1 MEKSTPDVLVALRD
15 SPLFEGWSSTAL
27 ERISQRLFLAQHE
40 PEKLLIMEED
50 GGGTVYFIIEGWVKI
65 RTHNREGRE
74 ITLNILGPG
83 EIFGEMAALA
93 ASARSCD
100 VLSVTQVLLGSL
112 SARDFMNVVQTE
124 PLMGLRLSQL
134 MARRLRQL
142 NRRLRVRE
150 SDSVARV
157 VDVLLFLAE
166 GQGRT
171 SAQGIEIPNL
181 PHRELGSLSGL
192 TRETVTR
199 VLRKLEQEGI
209 IERLTGKTARRDKDD
224 TNPRGLIRVPNLAQL
239 ESLLG

>member
-1 MEKSTPDVLVALRD
+1 MESSTPEILVALRH
-15 SPLFEGWSSTAL
+15 SPLFEGWSSAAL
-27 ERISQRLFLAQHE
+27 ERMGQRLLLAHHE
-40 PEKLLIMEED
+40 PDKLLIMEED
-50 GGGTVYFIIEGWVKI
+50 GGGAVYFIIEGWVKI

-100 VLSVTQVLLGSL
+100 VLSVTQVTLGSL

-171 SAQGIEIPNL
+171 
-181 PHRELGSLSGL
+181 
-192 TRETVTR
+192 
-199 VLRKLEQEGI
+199 
-209 IERLTGKTARRDKDD
+209 
-224 TNPRGLIRVPNLAQL
+224 
-239 ESLLG
+239 

>member
-1 MEKSTPDVLVALRD
+1 MDKPTPDILTALRH
-15 SPLFEGWSSTAL
+15 SPLFEGWEPAAL
-27 ERISQRLFLAQHE
+27 ERIAQRLSLAHHE
-40 PEKLLIMEED
+40 ADKLLIMEEE
-50 GGGTVYFIIEGWVKI
+50 GGGAVYFIIEGWVKI
-65 RTHNREGRE
+65 RTHNRDGRE

-93 ASARSCD
+93 ASTRSCD
-100 VLSVTQVLLGSL
+100 VLSVTPVLLGSL
-112 SARDFMNVVQTE
+112 PGRDFMHIVQTE

-157 VDVLLFLAE
+157 ADVLLFLAE

-171 SAQGIEIPNL
+171 SAHGIEIPNL

-199 VLRKLEQEGI
+199 VLRKLEQEGV
-209 IERLTGKTARRDKDD
+209 IERITGKQAQQSEAASAG
-224 TNPRGLIRVPNLAQL
+224 RGLIRVPNLAVL
-239 ESLLG
+239 ESLLN

>member
-1 MEKSTPDVLVALRD
+1 MTRPTPDILTALRH
-15 SPLFEGWSSTAL
+15 SPLFEGWESTAL
-27 ERISQRLFLAQHE
+27 EWVGQRLSLAPHGAD
-40 PEKLLIMEED
+40 KILIMEEE

-65 RTHNREGRE
+65 RTHNRDGRE

-93 ASARSCD
+93 ASPRSCD
-100 VLSVTQVLLGSL
+100 VVSVTPVLVGGL
-112 SARDFMNVVQTE
+112 SGRDFMHLVRTE

-157 VDVLLFLAE
+157 ADVLLFLAE

-171 SAQGIEIPNL
+171 SARGIEIPNL

-199 VLRKLEQEGI
+199 VLRKLEQEGV
-209 IERLTGKTARRDKDD
+209 IERVAGKGAQGSGEGTAG
-224 TNPRGLIRVPNLAQL
+224 RGLIRVPDLAAL
-239 ESLLG
+239 EALLN

>member
-1 MEKSTPDVLVALRD
+1 
-15 SPLFEGWSSTAL
+15 
-27 ERISQRLFLAQHE
+27 
-40 PEKLLIMEED
+40 
-50 GGGTVYFIIEGWVKI
+50 
-65 RTHNREGRE
+65 
-74 ITLNILGPG
+74 
-83 EIFGEMAALA
+83 
-93 ASARSCD
+93 
-100 VLSVTQVLLGSL
+100 
-112 SARDFMNVVQTE
+112 
-124 PLMGLRLSQL
+124 MGLRLSQL

-199 VLRKLEQEGI
+199 VLRKLEQEGV
-209 IERLTGKTARRDKDD
+209 IERLTGKTARRDEEGGHH
-224 TNPRGLIRVPNLAQL
+224 RGLIRVPNLAQL

>member
-1 MEKSTPDVLVALRD
+1 MEKATPEILAALRH
-15 SPLFEGWSSTAL
+15 SPLFEGWADQAL
-27 ERISQRLFLAQHE
+27 ERLSQRLYLARHE
-40 PEKLLIMEED
+40 PDKLLIMEED

-93 ASARSCD
+93 ASVRSCD
-100 VLSVTQVLLGSL
+100 VLSVTPVLVGSL
-112 SARDFMNVVQTE
+112 SARDFMHMVQTE

-199 VLRKLEQEGI
+199 VLRKLEQDGV
-209 IERLTGKTARRDKDD
+209 IERLTGKNARRDEEGSHY
-224 TNPRGLIRVPNLAQL
+224 RGLIRVPNLAQL
-239 ESLLG
+239 EALLG

>member
-1 MEKSTPDVLVALRD
+1 MDKATPDILTALRR
-15 SPLFEGWSSTAL
+15 SPLFEGWEPAAL
-27 ERISQRLFLAQHE
+27 ERLSQRMSLAHHE
-40 PEKLLIMEED
+40 ADKLLIMEAE

-65 RTHNREGRE
+65 RTHNRDGRE

-93 ASARSCD
+93 ASTRSCD
-100 VLSVTQVLLGSL
+100 VLSVTPVLVGSL
-112 SARDFMNVVQTE
+112 SSRDFMHVVQTE

-157 VDVLLFLAE
+157 ADVLLFLAE

-199 VLRKLEQEGI
+199 VLRKLEQEGV
-209 IERLTGKTARRDKDD
+209 IERISGKQAQRADETTG
-224 TNPRGLIRVPNLAQL
+224 RGLIRVPNLAVL
-239 ESLLG
+239 ESLLN